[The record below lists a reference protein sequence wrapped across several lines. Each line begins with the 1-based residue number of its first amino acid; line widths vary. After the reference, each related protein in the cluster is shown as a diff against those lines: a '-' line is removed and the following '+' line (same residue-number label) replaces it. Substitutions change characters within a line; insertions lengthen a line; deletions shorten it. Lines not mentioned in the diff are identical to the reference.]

1 MGRGTLTPQEEELKR
16 IVSNNI
22 KLIIEREGVSQAEFA
37 RRAKIPPTTL
47 SGYVKGVT
55 RPNAGNIQKISDTF
69 GVPKADIDPSYK
81 KGYTLEEWEQ
91 KQKTSSTLSEINR
104 ISSQLEE
111 PRQQKVLDT
120 AKLQLT
126 EQEKA
131 IEEAKK
137 RERKILGLDSK
148 PIDITKIPGYM
159 PYEPDKMGTAP
170 ILGEIAAGYD
180 IMAEENFEGMMPVSA
195 EYAGRDDVFWLNIKG
210 SSMESLIHDGT
221 FGLFECSDDIYD
233 GRIGAVMSE
242 DGEWITVKRI
252 YHNYDENGYLL
263 GLTLVPEND
272 ECPTIEINEY
282 NPGKIIGT
290 LLEVK
295 QYF

>member
-1 MGRGTLTPQEEELKR
+1 MSGHLGNKEIMAENLQRYMNKYGLDRNDIAEIAGVSYFTVRDWLVARTYPR
-16 IVSNNI
+16 ID
-22 KLIIEREGVSQAEFA
+22 KIERLANHWNISKADLVEPESE
-37 RRAKIPPTTL
+37 RPKPPTPIVEEIT
-47 SGYVKGVT
+47 
-55 RPNAGNIQKISDTF
+55 KISS
-69 GVPKADIDPSYK
+69 K
-81 KGYTLEEWEQ
+81 
-91 KQKTSSTLSEINR
+91 
-104 ISSQLEE
+104 LEE
-111 PRQQKVLDT
+111 PRQKIVLDT
-120 AKLQLT
+120 AKIQLT
-126 EQEKA
+126 EQEKVIA
-131 IEEAKK
+131 EAKK

-148 PIDITKIPGYM
+148 PIDITKLPGYM

-170 ILGEIAAGYD
+170 ILGEIAAGYN
-180 IMAEENFEGMMPVSA
+180 IMAEENFDGMMPVSA

-210 SSMESLIHDGT
+210 QSMESLIHDGS

-242 DGEWITVKRI
+242 DGDWITVKRI
-252 YHNYDENGYLL
+252 YHNLDENGYLL